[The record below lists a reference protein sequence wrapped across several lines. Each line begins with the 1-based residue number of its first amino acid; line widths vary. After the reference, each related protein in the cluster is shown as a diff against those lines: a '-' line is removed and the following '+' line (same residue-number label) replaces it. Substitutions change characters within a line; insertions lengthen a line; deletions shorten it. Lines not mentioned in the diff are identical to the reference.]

1 MAVDEAAR
9 HRLHTKLEEILGTE
23 EAAALMTYLP
33 PVGWADVA
41 RKRDLDVLAEKI
53 DLKTD
58 QIRSELRS
66 EMERLARR
74 LVMWMSSMIVAAV
87 GLAFVVGRLA

>member
-58 QIRSELRS
+58 QIRSEL
-66 EMERLARR
+66 
-74 LVMWMSSMIVAAV
+74 
-87 GLAFVVGRLA
+87 

>member
-9 HRLHTKLEEILGTE
+9 HRLHTKLEEILGTK

-87 GLAFVVGRLA
+87 GLAFVVGRLT

>member
-87 GLAFVVGRLA
+87 GLAFVVGRLT

>member
-1 MAVDEAAR
+1 
-9 HRLHTKLEEILGTE
+9 
-23 EAAALMTYLP
+23 MTYLP

-87 GLAFVVGRLA
+87 GLAFVVGRLT